1 MGQQPNIE
9 LTETDE
15 PRSIP
20 EPPPARRW
28 RPTKPGLVT
37 SPDQVPSGGRFG
49 RAAPDGGWALRIL
62 SEAELPDDDH
72 RLKPLLGGLMM
83 ARAAALG
90 RAPVPQDLEAALTL
104 CGYGFDAP
112 PEVVERRERWLAAV
126 PHEVRPGET
135 AVADVDRV
143 LIANSPEQIRWAL
156 GHKTAPPETE

>member
-9 LTETDE
+9 ITEGDK
-15 PRSIP
+15 PRRVL

-37 SPDQVPSGGRFG
+37 SPDELPSGGRFG
-49 RAAPDGGWALRIL
+49 MAAPDGGWALRIL
-62 SEAELPDDDH
+62 SEAELPDDDP
-72 RLKPLLGGLMM
+72 RLKAVLGGLMT

-90 RAPVPQDLEAALTL
+90 RAPIPEDLEAALAL

-112 PEVVERRERWLAAV
+112 PEVIGRRERWLAAV

-135 AVADVDRV
+135 AVAEVDRT
-143 LIANSPEQIRWAL
+143 LIVGKPEQIRWGL
-156 GHKTAPPETE
+156 GHHVAPLATE